1 MPSIRLR
8 PTLRPALTTAINTA
22 PAEAAHAARR
32 TALRRGAGA
41 LLAAALALP
50 LAGCNLASA
59 TDVAT
64 LEEARAAHEAGRA
77 LLVDIREPEEHATGV
92 AAGALLLP
100 LRQMA
105 SRLQELPRD
114 PQRPLLLICATQ
126 NRSSRLLRMLRERG
140 FSDARYVDGG
150 MSGWRR
156 RGWPLVAPGAAA
168 TPPG

>member
-1 MPSIRLR
+1 MPSIR
-8 PTLRPALTTAINTA
+8 PVPVVADALADVLVDA
-22 PAEAAHAARR
+22 PATAAIATRR
-32 TALRRGAGA
+32 TALWRGAGA
-41 LLAAALALP
+41 LLAALALP
-50 LAGCNLASA
+50 LAGCDGAGA
-59 TDVAT
+59 AEVAT
-64 LEEARAAHEAGRA
+64 LDEARAAHEAGRA

-126 NRSSRLLRMLRERG
+126 SRSSRLLRMLRERG

-150 MSGWRR
+150 MTGWRR
-156 RGWPLVAPGAAA
+156 RGWPLVAPGTAA
-168 TPPG
+168 TLPR